1 MRENRNL
8 FWNLI
13 YYFSATN
20 IPLEFLVPYRDSS
33 LYKHLPRM
41 LDLRSKQTL
50 LEQTRRYGLR
60 YLDVFV
66 TMRQKNIK
74 QDQRASLESIL
85 SLRRV
90 VSYDSVSGA
99 AGGLGN
105 TSTRFSEK
113 MNSS

>member
-41 LDLRSKQTL
+41 LDLNSKQTL
-50 LEQTRRYGLR
+50 LECTRRYGLR

-66 TMRQKNIK
+66 TMRQKNFK
-74 QDQRASLESIL
+74 QEQRNSLESIL
-85 SLRRV
+85 AFKRV
-90 VSYDSVSGA
+90 
-99 AGGLGN
+99 
-105 TSTRFSEK
+105 
-113 MNSS
+113 SSSDT